1 MSWFIGALKKYSVF
15 EGRAQRKEYWF
26 FVLFY
31 MIFGFVLTF
40 VDSFLGTAYYVDG
53 NAVVGLLSTP
63 YGLAMLVPAIAVT
76 ARRLHD
82 IGRSGWWILFGLIP
96 LIGTIVLLV
105 FMVLDSQDGEN
116 RFGPSP
122 KEARGELKGKR
133 LDFHS

>member
-116 RFGPSP
+116 RFGPNP
-122 KEARGELKGKR
+122 KEAAAN
-133 LDFHS
+133 